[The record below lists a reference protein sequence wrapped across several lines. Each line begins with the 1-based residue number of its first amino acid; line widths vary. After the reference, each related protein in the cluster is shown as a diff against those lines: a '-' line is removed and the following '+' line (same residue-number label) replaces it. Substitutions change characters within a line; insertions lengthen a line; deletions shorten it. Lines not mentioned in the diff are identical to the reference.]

1 MAIIG
6 RFIYGKGV
14 SLLALFSFVIII
26 FTAPVIAAGTRLT
39 HQGIQ
44 FPDGTLQTT
53 KATENSTAITNL
65 EQAVTGLQEQIVYL
79 KSLHGVNGNFV
90 EGLTSG
96 TYDGNCTLKGS
107 ALFDGRTEWFFE
119 CKGWNS
125 YPSYS
130 WVASFV
136 TGKIVGHPYESLLTS
151 AGIDKINGW
160 ESAIWGQI
168 LSMDPANVTWYS
180 CLYKDTNGIISV
192 RQVGDT
198 LNFKFYGN
206 DNVLDCGFMKSL
218 TQ

>member
-14 SLLALFSFVIII
+14 SLLALFSFVVII
-26 FTAPVIAAGTRLT
+26 FTAPVIDAGTRLT
-39 HQGIQ
+39 DQGIQ

-65 EQAVTGLQEQIVYL
+65 EQGVTDLQEQIVYL

-96 TYDGNCTLKGS
+96 TYGSDCTLKGS

-119 CKGWNS
+119 CKSGNS
-125 YPSYS
+125 S
-130 WVASFV
+130 WLASFV

-151 AGIDKINGW
+151 AGIDQINGW

-168 LSMDPANVTWYS
+168 LSINLVYGYY
-180 CLYKDTNGIISV
+180 CLDNNATNGVISV

>member
-6 RFIYGKGV
+6 RFIYGKAV
-14 SLLALFSFVIII
+14 SLLALFSFVVII
-26 FTAPVIAAGTRLT
+26 FTAPVIAAGARLT

-53 KATENSTAITNL
+53 KATENNTAITNL
-65 EQAVTGLQEQIVYL
+65 EQGVTDLQEQIVYL

-96 TYDGNCTLKGS
+96 MYDSDCTLKGT
-107 ALFDGRTEWFFE
+107 ALLDGRTEWFFE
-119 CKGWNS
+119 CKDNNN
-125 YPSYS
+125 YS
-130 WVASFV
+130 WLASFV
-136 TGKIVGHPYESLLTS
+136 TGEIVGHPYESLLTS

-168 LSMDPANVTWYS
+168 LSMDNYVPWYS
-180 CLYKDTNGIISV
+180 CLNTDTNGIISV

-206 DNVLDCGFMKSL
+206 DNVLDCGFMRSL